1 MGKIFIGNIRGPKG
15 NKGDRGSNWKEGT
28 AITGTSTTD
37 TAFPNSGITDAM
49 VDDQY
54 LNTDTGNLYTCTVA
68 GDPNTAMWVY
78 TGNIKGPKGDVEDG
92 VIDFSESDDRE
103 NIVSGD
109 TVSTVFGKI
118 KKWFSDLGAAAFMN
132 VVNGVTQSQAGQA
145 VLDAAVGKYLE
156 EKKLDITKIIANRN
170 ITEPGFVMDGK
181 TLVNWLN
188 ELNGKFSV
196 RSRTVVHGTT
206 VEEINTILD
215 NFYNELN
222 NYTISSKA
230 INIGVNDAVLRG
242 GYWDIITSRTNEKY
256 GYQIA
261 MSYYSEFKFRILL
274 SGTWHNWDRF
284 ALTSDNIVNTT
295 GTIYISANT
304 AKDFLYSVI
313 QNVRSLFP
321 DVIEKDGGTLIVN
334 TVWADHGYF
343 NGIVTKH
350 GANNILLNLHF
361 NDGRSYTMLY
371 NVTTGNIVYSRISP
385 DTISL

>member
-181 TLVNWLN
+181 TLVDWLN
-188 ELNGKFSV
+188 ELNGK
-196 RSRTVVHGTT
+196 
-206 VEEINTILD
+206 L
-215 NFYNELN
+215 
-222 NYTISSKA
+222 
-230 INIGVNDAVLRG
+230 NIGMMVGRSQGNGIDCLDQSLNAGTYWVTTTGGSTNLPEDHPYGVLVV
-242 GYWDIITSRTNEKY
+242 
-256 GYQIA
+256 
-261 MSYYSEFKFRILL
+261 F
-274 SGTWHNWDRF
+274 SGTVRQF
-284 ALTSDNIVNTT
+284 ITYNTHEIYT
-295 GTIYISANT
+295 TIFT
-304 AKDFLYSVI
+304 
-313 QNVRSLFP
+313 
-321 DVIEKDGGTLIVN
+321 
-334 TVWADHGYF
+334 
-343 NGIVTKH
+343 
-350 GANNILLNLHF
+350 NN
-361 NDGRSYTMLY
+361 RWYPWRK
-371 NVTTGNIVYSRISP
+371 V
-385 DTISL
+385 

>member
-181 TLVNWLN
+181 TLVDWLN
-188 ELNGKFSV
+188 ELNG
-196 RSRTVVHGTT
+196 
-206 VEEINTILD
+206 NM
-215 NFYNELN
+215 
-222 NYTISSKA
+222 SS
-230 INIGVNDAVLRG
+230 
-242 GYWDIITSRTNEKY
+242 
-256 GYQIA
+256 
-261 MSYYSEFKFRILL
+261 
-274 SGTWHNWDRF
+274 
-284 ALTSDNIVNTT
+284 
-295 GTIYISANT
+295 
-304 AKDFLYSVI
+304 
-313 QNVRSLFP
+313 
-321 DVIEKDGGTLIVN
+321 
-334 TVWADHGYF
+334 
-343 NGIVTKH
+343 
-350 GANNILLNLHF
+350 
-361 NDGRSYTMLY
+361 GRSYIYDGSVKDLEPGMYFCTPGVSDLPLNDY
-371 NVTTGNIVYSRISP
+371 CFVDIVSLTLGNIDRIIKAYDIIRCRLYTLFRINGNWASSWSVEILKSDLDYVDCNVVTIKDTTVTIPNSP
-385 DTISL
+385 SSSFYIPIIFGHSVADLVREFVFWNGSNWIIRSDYGQTVMIRFYKYPI

>member
-15 NKGDRGSNWKEGT
+15 NKDDRGSNWKEGT

-37 TAFPNSGITDAM
+37 TAFPDSGLTDAM

-170 ITEPGFVMDGK
+170 ITEPGFVMNGK
-181 TLVNWLN
+181 TVADALT
-188 ELNGKFSV
+188 ELNGKLIFSQWTDFAPTIGTAWLEGMIQTLKQATNY
-196 RSRTVVHGTT
+196 SSFEYSHAASHEGVVYMFKRINDVVCGGIFIPGAGYGGR
-206 VEEINTILD
+206 VYLIKGVPNDIDSWQYKEI
-215 NFYNELN
+215 
-222 NYTISSKA
+222 
-230 INIGVNDAVLRG
+230 V
-242 GYWDIITSRTNEKY
+242 
-256 GYQIA
+256 
-261 MSYYSEFKFRILL
+261 
-274 SGTWHNWDRF
+274 
-284 ALTSDNIVNTT
+284 
-295 GTIYISANT
+295 
-304 AKDFLYSVI
+304 
-313 QNVRSLFP
+313 
-321 DVIEKDGGTLIVN
+321 
-334 TVWADHGYF
+334 
-343 NGIVTKH
+343 
-350 GANNILLNLHF
+350 
-361 NDGRSYTMLY
+361 
-371 NVTTGNIVYSRISP
+371 
-385 DTISL
+385 